1 MIFIR
6 SDRLV
11 NCGTNKAEGSRCAL
25 LFVCFALHSS
35 GWKVSWVLF
44 IVDIVVII
52 VIFVNAVIVL
62 VVIAFRQVMGRK
74 KQQHDSFGS
83 V

>member
-25 LFVCFALHSS
+25 LFVCFALHST

-44 IVDIVVII
+44 IVVII

-62 VVIAFRQVMGRK
+62 VVIAFGQVMGGK